1 MNICMLESLL
11 RCIFSVLLVAEDAPC
26 KTQHPGL
33 MAFKQDA
40 ERRGRTVKG
49 LFHQK
54 VILSFGQPGFRD
66 IRPLYLFGSSCCF
79 ESHLPP
85 RGLVSGVRLST
96 SRRSTCTSPGNEHGG
111 FA

>member
-79 ESHLPP
+79 ESHLSPSDLTP
-85 RGLVSGVRLST
+85 NAADEPLRASST
-96 SRRSTCTSPGNEHGG
+96 KR
-111 FA
+111 